1 MAGGLEVE
9 GGLAKGRPFNCVGGA
24 PLKGKSVFVKLRKDG
39 DCYTEVIGV
48 ALTAQQAEAIKSDRD
63 SFKDEQ
69 TVVRGAVCAVKR
81 MFLLRFLGCFH
92 RWRSPCHPSRLCARW
107 RRSSLMSKRMECVA
121 VAGVRH
127 PR

>member
-69 TVVRGAVCAVKR
+69 TVVCGSCVCREEDVPFPFFG
-81 MFLLRFLGCFH
+81 MF
-92 RWRSPCHPSRLCARW
+92 SPLAFPL
-107 RRSSLMSKRMECVA
+107 SSFPP
-121 VAGVRH
+121 VR
-127 PR
+127 